1 MSARDAFHYIVRS
14 ALEKDGWNITDDPL
28 YISFGRVDIEIDL
41 AAEKLLAAE
50 RQGEKIAI
58 EVKSFL
64 AASAITEFHKALG
77 QYINYRTM
85 LELDD
90 PERILYLAVPLS
102 AYNNFF
108 TRPFVQIIIQNNQL
122 KLLIYDNVKEEIV
135 QWIR

>member
-50 RQGEKIAI
+50 RQGEKIAL

-90 PERILYLAVPLS
+90 PERILYLAVPLF

-108 TRPFVQIIIQNNQL
+108 TRPFVQIIIQKN
-122 KLLIYDNVKEEIV
+122 
-135 QWIR
+135 

>member
-28 YISFGRVDIEIDL
+28 YVSFGRVDIEIDL

-58 EVKSFL
+58 EIKSFL

-90 PERILYLAVPLS
+90 PERTLYLAVPLS